1 MKISKNI
8 SSLLQEFFTEYL
20 INQRQAS
27 QHTIASYRDTFCLL
41 FRYAKQRYKKLP
53 VALVLSELNATFISE
68 FLNHLEKD
76 RGSSARTRNQRLA
89 AIRSFFRYIS
99 LYVPEEIALIQQVLA
114 IPNKKYEK
122 KIVKFL
128 ERSEIDALL
137 EVMDTKTWIGR
148 RDSTLIMLMTQTG
161 IRVSELTGLCCQ
173 DVMLGTGAHVRFSGK
188 GRKERCTPL
197 MKQMVVKLKA
207 WLKECNG
214 RPEDPLFPSS
224 RGGPLSTD
232 AVQYLL
238 TKYVTIAQNKCAS
251 LKQKRVSPH
260 VLRHT
265 SAMQMLQ
272 AGIDRSMIAIWLG
285 HESVET
291 TQIYL
296 DADLSMKEKI
306 LEKMVPLKVRSGR
319 YKADDQLLVF
329 LKSL

>member
-1 MKISKNI
+1 MKTSKNI

-53 VALVLSELNATFISE
+53 GALVLSELDASFISE

-122 KIVKFL
+122 KIVEFL

-137 EVMDTKTWIGR
+137 EVPDTETWIGR
-148 RDSTLIMLMTQTG
+148 RDSTLIMLMSQTG
-161 IRVSELTGLCCQ
+161 IRVSELTGLCYQ
-173 DVMLGTGAHVRFSGK
+173 DVMLGTGAHIRCSGK

-197 MKQMVVKLKA
+197 MKQMVVELRA

-214 RPEDPLFPSS
+214 SPEDPLFPSS

-238 TKYVTIAQNKCAS
+238 IKYAAIAQNNCPS

-272 AGIDRSMIAIWLG
+272 AGIDRSMIALWLG
-285 HESVET
+285 HECVET

-306 LEKMVPLKVRSGR
+306 LEKMVPLKVKKGR
-319 YKADDQLLVF
+319 YIANDQLLTF